1 MTTQEQQSY
10 SAIQKLRIFFPGKKF
25 YLLVLN
31 VLGLFVI
38 SLFEMVG
45 VAAILPIVNLA
56 SDAPIEGY
64 LKTAADFFGNPSRT
78 TLIAIFSVILVLAFV
93 LKAIFSLIIK
103 RWSLGFTATQQ
114 SATSVRLLENFMGES
129 YLTYRRRTTASV
141 LNTVNDIV
149 GQTYGAFVNGIISFL
164 GDILS
169 IIVLMIMLLVIM
181 PVPALAAFIYFGIT
195 AFLLQF
201 LLRRKNVEQGRIV
214 LEATRGALDAA
225 LDAIVGFREIRMH
238 NAEKRYVDRYQ
249 IKRMD
254 SVNAS
259 MRNIYLQDFP
269 KYLLEVI
276 FIIGIAGLM
285 LLMSITDGE
294 NAAPMLILLVGACV
308 RILPNYTRVVASLGV
323 IRAGKNAS
331 DMLVEELNRL
341 DSSLRDLSLPELEPA
356 DHSIDPVNK
365 EIKPISIRV
374 DNVSF
379 AYPDGEKNVLEN
391 INLDIPMGTSVA
403 FVGGS
408 GSGKTTLVDLIL
420 GLFETNEGQIL
431 QNGVSIQ
438 EDLHSWHEH
447 IGYVPQDVFVA
458 DSTVLEAV
466 AFGLRED
473 EIDVERVKKCLD
485 MAELTDVI
493 DSLEEGMYTMVGEH
507 GTRLSGGQRQRLGI
521 ARALYRN
528 PSVLVMDEATSALD
542 NETEHKITKTIGR
555 ISQDITVIIV
565 AHRLSTVRDV
575 DQLVYLSQ
583 GHIVNRGTFKEV
595 QRDNAEFARL
605 VQLGQLP
612 E

>member
-1 MTTQEQQSY
+1 MEFGQEEY
-10 SAIQKLRIFFPGKKF
+10 PIIQKLRVLFPGKKF
-25 YLLVLN
+25 YILLLN
-31 VLGLFVI
+31 ILGLFFI
-38 SLFEMVG
+38 SIFEMVG
-45 VAAILPIVNLA
+45 VIAVLPIVNLA
-56 SDAPIEGY
+56 TDAPVEGY
-64 LKTAADFFGNPSRT
+64 LKTVSDYLGNPDRT
-78 TLIAIFSVILVLAFV
+78 TLILVFAFILVLAFV
-93 LKAIFSLIIK
+93 LKAIFSLFMK
-103 RWSLGFTATQQ
+103 LWNLKFTSTQQ
-114 SATSVRLLENFMGES
+114 AATGIRLLEDFVDTP
-129 YLTYRRRTTASV
+129 YAIARRRSV
-141 LNTVNDIV
+141 SDVLDIV
-149 GQTYGAFVNGIISFL
+149 NNISAQAYAVFVNGIIAFI
-164 GDILS
+164 GDMLS
-169 IIVLMIMLLVIM
+169 IVVLMVMLVFVM
-181 PVPALAAFIYFGIT
+181 PVPALAAFMYFGIT
-195 AFLLQF
+195 AFLLQYM
-201 LLRRKNVEQGRIV
+201 LRNKTTEQGNIV
-214 LEATRGALDAA
+214 LRTMRESLDSALDV
-225 LDAIVGFREIRMH
+225 ITGFREIRMY
-238 NAEKRYVDRYQ
+238 NVKKRYIDKYHV
-249 IKRMD
+249 KRLEW
-254 SVNAS
+254 VEAS
-259 MRNIYLQDFP
+259 ATSAYLHDIP
-269 KYLLEVI
+269 KYILEVI
-276 FIIGIAGLM
+276 FIVGIAGLALLISVTNSSDAASM
-285 LLMSITDGE
+285 LV
-294 NAAPMLILLVGACV
+294 LLVAVCV
-308 RILPNYTRVVASLGV
+308 RILPNYSRAIGSLGL
-323 IRAGKNAS
+323 IRAGKRAS
-331 DMLVEELNRL
+331 NITVQMILDYNKIHGELT
-341 DSSLRDLSLPELEPA
+341 LPELDPVERC
-356 DHSIDPVNK
+356 IDPVNK

-379 AYPDGEKNVLEN
+379 KYPDGDKNVLEN
-391 INLDIPMGTSVA
+391 IDLDIPMGTSVA

-420 GLFETNEGQIL
+420 GLFETNQGQIL

-438 EDLHSWHEH
+438 EDIKAWHQH

-493 DSLEEGMYTMVGEH
+493 NSLEDGLYTKVGER
-507 GTRLSGGQRQRLGI
+507 GSRLSGGQRQRLGI

-542 NETEHKITKTIGR
+542 NETEHKITKTIAR